1 MGISQILLLFA
12 AAVVAGG
19 VNSVAGGGTFF
30 SFPALLAAGVPAV
43 PANATNAVA
52 LWPGSAASVWAYRRE
67 LATQGQNLVLFSVI
81 SVLGGIIGGAL
92 LLITSNETF
101 EVLLPYLLLFATLIF
116 TFSGPV
122 TRRLRAHREPAARPS
137 PLRALGVPL
146 LQLATAIYG
155 GFFGGGIG
163 ILMLA
168 TLAIMGMENIHEMNS
183 IKTLLATLING
194 AAVVLFVLRGA
205 VFWPEALIMIVGATV
220 GGYVGAAVAR
230 QIEPR
235 YVRRFVIIC
244 GFALSLYY
252 FVEGWLQS

>member
-1 MGISQILLLFA
+1 MPLSQILLLFA
-12 AAVVAGG
+12 AATVAGA

-67 LATQGQNLVLFSVI
+67 LGTQRQNLPLLAII
-81 SVLGGIIGGAL
+81 SVVGGIVGGAL

-101 EVLLPYLLLFATLIF
+101 KVLLPYLLLFATLVF

-122 TRRLRAHREPAARPS
+122 TRRLRAYRSADTKPS

-146 LQLATAIYG
+146 LQLATAVYG

-183 IKTLLATLING
+183 VKTLLATLING
-194 AAVVLFVLRGA
+194 AAVVLFVLGGK
-205 VFWPEALIMIVGATV
+205 VFWPEALIMVVGATA
-220 GGYVGAAVAR
+220 GGYAGAAVAR
-230 QIEPR
+230 HIEPKF
-235 YVRRFVIIC
+235 VRRFVIIC

-252 FVEGWLQS
+252 FLQ

>member
-1 MGISQILLLFA
+1 MPLSQMLLLFA
-12 AAVVAGG
+12 AATVAGA

-30 SFPALLAAGVPAV
+30 SFPALLAVGVPAV

-67 LATQGQNLVLFSVI
+67 LGTQRQKLPLLAGI
-81 SVLGGIIGGAL
+81 SIVGGIIGGLL

-101 EVLLPYLLLFATLIF
+101 KLLLPYLLLFATLVF

-122 TRRLRAHREPAARPS
+122 TRRLRDRRPANEKPS

-183 IKTLLATLING
+183 VKTLLATLING
-194 AAVVLFVLRGA
+194 AAVVLFVLGGA
-205 VFWPEALIMIVGATV
+205 VYWPEALIMVVGATA

-230 QIEPR
+230 HIEPKL
-235 YVRRFVIIC
+235 VRRFVIVC

-252 FVEGWLQS
+252 FLQ

>member
-1 MGISQILLLFA
+1 MPITQALLLFVA
-12 AAVVAGG
+12 ATVAGA

-30 SFPALLAAGVPAV
+30 SYPALLAAGVPEV

-67 LATQGQNLVLFSVI
+67 LGTQRQHLVLFSVI
-81 SVLGGIIGGAL
+81 SIIGGIIGGAL
-92 LLITSNETF
+92 LLITSNATF
-101 EVLLPYLLLFATLIF
+101 RVLLPYLLLFATLIF

-122 TRRLRAHREPAARPS
+122 TRRLRARRPAGERPS
-137 PLRALGVPL
+137 ALRALGVPL
-146 LQLATAIYG
+146 LQFATAVYG

-168 TLAIMGMENIHEMNS
+168 TLAIMGMENIHEMNAL
-183 IKTLLATLING
+183 KTLLATLING
-194 AAVVLFVLRGA
+194 SAVVLFVLRGA
-205 VFWPEALIMIVGATV
+205 VFWPEALVMVVGATV

-230 QIEPR
+230 HIEPKL
-235 YVRRFVIIC
+235 VRRFVIVC

-252 FVEGWLQS
+252 FIQGWLQS

>member
-1 MGISQILLLFA
+1 MVLSQILLLFA
-12 AAVVAGG
+12 AATVAGA

-67 LATQGQNLVLFSVI
+67 LGTQGQNLVLFSII
-81 SVLGGIIGGAL
+81 SVVGGIIGGAL

-122 TRRLRAHREPAARPS
+122 TRRLRAGRPEHAKPS
-137 PLRALGVPL
+137 PLRVLGVPL

-194 AAVVLFVLRGA
+194 SAVVLFVLGGA

-230 QIEPR
+230 HIEPR
-235 YVRRFVIIC
+235 LVRSFVIIC

-252 FVEGWLQS
+252 FIWG